1 MGEKRAPESARVE
14 EQIVVAWKRYAERKA
29 QGLQRITEGA
39 CYLDPRP
46 CPFEPRPDFE
56 GRFVQDCVHC
66 ARMQGQVEEVQPN
79 QENAPGVIPTL
90 GLLFHLLEEEA
101 KSVRR
106 EHEDGLEDEAERYRS
121 AGFLFRSIPLM
132 HVALTH
138 ERIGR
143 LLLTAIG
150 GAFAQEVDTILL
162 FRIVSEGSALEL
174 MDCFRRADRSD
185 PDAQP
190 RTPSDLDAFESEGGF
205 DGEVF
210 ESLREER
217 LPLDPDRDLLAD
229 AVFDGRVST
238 VLSPQ
243 RELRLPERLVESLPE
258 GPIAILPLYG
268 REKVLG
274 ILVVAQAESFSGWTA
289 DQVELLSAIAAQA

>member
-1 MGEKRAPESARVE
+1 MGAKRAGSARVE
-14 EQIVVAWKRYAERKA
+14 EQIVIAWKRYADRKA
-29 QGLQRITEGA
+29 QGLHRIAEGA
-39 CYLDPRP
+39 CYLEPRP
-46 CPFEPRPDFE
+46 CPFDPRADFE
-56 GRFVQDCVHC
+56 TRFTQDCVHC
-66 ARMQGQVEEVQPN
+66 ARLHGPAEDVGAAEG
-79 QENAPGVIPTL
+79 APGVASTL

-210 ESLREER
+210 ESL
-217 LPLDPDRDLLAD
+217 
-229 AVFDGRVST
+229 GRSAC
-238 VLSPQ
+238 PWI
-243 RELRLPERLVESLPE
+243 
-258 GPIAILPLYG
+258 PIAISS
-268 REKVLG
+268 RTR
-274 ILVVAQAESFSGWTA
+274 SSTA
-289 DQVELLSAIAAQA
+289 ASPPC